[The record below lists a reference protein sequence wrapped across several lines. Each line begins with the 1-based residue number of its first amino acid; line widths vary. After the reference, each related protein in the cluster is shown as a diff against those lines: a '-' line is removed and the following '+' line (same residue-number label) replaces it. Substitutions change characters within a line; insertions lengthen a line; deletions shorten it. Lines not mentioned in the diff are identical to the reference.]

1 MKKKIILFG
10 AALAALATFTGC
22 SSEGDPIL
30 DTPVEPIEPVV
41 KGTPFKVRIGDG
53 TTRADFSKT
62 TTTGL
67 STFVLYGIQQT
78 TNEFWMGGLRFTK
91 SGDDWSASEYK
102 NDAWSSI
109 TPTWPL
115 TNKETATNFY
125 GFSDGVTDGIP
136 EGLNPSISPTSQSFT
151 FDFGDGTTS
160 APYAATMS
168 PYQVSLLPEVAQAG
182 LNSTRETSKQST
194 SADVL
199 ESDKLV
205 DLLVTK
211 DGTTG
216 VEGTDGTL
224 TLGFKHAL
232 SNLVVKAYF
241 VGDEA
246 GTTWPS
252 TSVFYIEW
260 IRIYGLYTSGTYTFG
275 SGWTFGN
282 SEKKVIYEKL
292 FGEQE
297 SATVDKRFS
306 MPVQTYADYQQNG
319 VHYETLVDAGE
330 FMVIPQDYSTRAYAG
345 QGTAIANA
353 AGQVYIE
360 IHGYFKLNPDATE
373 QGRGAKSYFTLDVK
387 DNLIVSGKKQTVI
400 INLTKMLNSNGQYFL
415 TPSTVVGA

>member
-10 AALAALATFTGC
+10 AALAALATFTSC

-53 TTRADFSKT
+53 TTRADLSKT
-62 TTTGL
+62 TTANL

-78 TNEFWMGGLRFTK
+78 TNDFWMGGLRFTK

-102 NDAWSSI
+102 NDVWASI

-115 TNKETATNFY
+115 TNKETNTNFY

-160 APYAATMS
+160 APYVATMS
-168 PYQVSLLPEVAQAG
+168 PKEVSAFPPQLQSG
-182 LNSTRETSKQST
+182 LNSQREASKSQ
-194 SADVL
+194 ADVL

-232 SNLVVKAYF
+232 SNLVIKAYF
-241 VGDEA
+241 VGDNGENI
-246 GTTWPS
+246 WPS

-275 SGWTFGN
+275 SGWSFDN
-282 SEKKVIYEKL
+282 SDKKIIYEKI
-292 FGEQE
+292 FGEEE
-297 SATVDKRFS
+297 SDDVDNRFS
-306 MPVQTYADYQQNG
+306 MPIQTYANYQQNG

-330 FMVIPQDYSTRAYAG
+330 FMVIPQDYSTRAYTG
-345 QGTAIANA
+345 GAIADA
-353 AGQVYIE
+353 SGKVYIE
-360 IHGYFKLNPDATE
+360 VHGYFKLNPSADP
-373 QGRGAKSYFTLDVK
+373 QGKGEKTYFVLNVK
-387 DNLIVSGKKQTVI
+387 DQSILSGKKQTVTL
-400 INLTKMLNSNGQYFL
+400 NLTEMRKSNGTHFL
-415 TPSTVVGA
+415 TPSTVVGG